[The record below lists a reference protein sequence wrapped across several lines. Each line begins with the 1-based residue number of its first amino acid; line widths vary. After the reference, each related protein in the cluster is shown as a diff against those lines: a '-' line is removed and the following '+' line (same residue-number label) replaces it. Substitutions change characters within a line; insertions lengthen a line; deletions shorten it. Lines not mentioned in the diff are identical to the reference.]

1 MERPCS
7 VMLSDE
13 MISCDDEDIADEN
26 LEVEDILLE
35 EDQIQSMLT
44 GEGCV
49 GYLSGRDIY
58 ILRKK
63 HLARYFED
71 LQFRRSRIFL

>member
-1 MERPCS
+1 MARPGS

-26 LEVEDILLE
+26 WEVEDILLE

-44 GEGCV
+44 GEAFV

-58 ILRKK
+58 TEEKTFSKIL
-63 HLARYFED
+63 
-71 LQFRRSRIFL
+71 